1 MLVLLWPGRLCW
13 NPTHKNNEHSSDM
26 NVGGSFVEINEQV
39 ENGGKGPS
47 IEWVPAWQQAWCPAL
62 GLKK

>member
-1 MLVLLWPGRLCW
+1 
-13 NPTHKNNEHSSDM
+13 M